1 MNPEQSIQNKSSLA
15 VYRNA
20 LSRYIRSTM
29 VLKELKYDDLV
40 SDLDAKGVYLT
51 AENLRSKVSKGMF
64 SADLLLLLFET
75 MQVSD
80 SACEEILKIVKAST
94 ELEKGAKA
102 N

>member
-64 SADLLLLLFET
+64 SADLLLLLFAT
-75 MQVSD
+75 MQVSE
-80 SACEEILKIVKAST
+80 SACEEVLKIVTATRLAGQGSET
-94 ELEKGAKA
+94 D
-102 N
+102 

>member
-75 MQVSD
+75 MQVSE
-80 SACEEILKIVKAST
+80 SACEEVLKIVKASGVAGQGSET
-94 ELEKGAKA
+94 D
-102 N
+102 